1 MLSVAA
7 FGVLEIVGFLVWEN
21 FGVGNQLRISF
32 DLIMFAALIS
42 VGLGVLLGALFKIV
56 KVARTDENVKSV
68 GVGTAGLCVLTGVC
82 STGAC
87 ALPLMLSTLASLV
100 LLVPVA
106 IGIKI
111 AGLIPGF
118 RDDQVSQQS
127 VISR

>member
-1 MLSVAA
+1 MLCVAA
-7 FGVLEIVGFLVWEN
+7 FGALKLIGFLVWEN

-42 VGLGVLLGALFKIV
+42 VGLGVLLGALFKII
-56 KVARTDENVKSV
+56 KVSRSDENVKSV
-68 GVGTAGLCVLTGVC
+68 GVGTAGLWVLTGVC

-87 ALPLMLSTLASLV
+87 ALPLMLSTFAALV

-111 AGLIPGF
+111 AGLVPAF
-118 RDDQVSQQS
+118 RDDQVSQS
-127 VISR
+127 SGFLK